1 VVSQGGPLVCIIA
14 AGRGTRMGF
23 ADGALHKALAPLS
36 NRAVLSHVVESFPD
50 DARFVVAVGHLA
62 DQVKTYMSLAHH
74 DRDVRFVEVDNYAGP
89 GSGPGLSVL
98 ACAEALGGEPFALA
112 AADGV
117 VHTMPPLSGE
127 TWMGASPV
135 GDPTSYLTLDTGP
148 TGDVRAL
155 QERTGP
161 SHLAYNG
168 VSWIAEPEAFFAG
181 LRRGVVAG
189 ELQVTQGFQAL
200 LDAGVRVRAPA
211 CDWTDAGTTETYA
224 AARRVFAEYDTAG
237 RSPIDVTYLLP
248 DRVVKWFRDPAGAD
262 VRAQRAAQL
271 DGAIPEIIPS
281 PSGWLAYAK
290 APGSVLCDKMSAE
303 EVGAVL
309 DFTSRALW
317 RPGPDDA
324 EFRAAARRFYGDK
337 TLGRLAKWLADRGLE
352 QEPPSGWEINGLATP
367 TVAEGLAAELDG
379 LVDAAV
385 PTVFHGDM
393 HEGNI
398 VAGPGG
404 YALIDWR
411 DEFGGLTDR
420 GDLLYDLAKLLHS
433 LELPESVMH
442 ARTFR
447 REAAGERGVT
457 IEHPDAP
464 LRAEARA
471 ALWAWC
477 DGHGFDARAIGVVDA
492 LIWINMAP
500 LYDRALG
507 DYLYAWGRWLLEV
520 RREAAVPEAELM
532 RRLRGTPQTEA

>member
-1 VVSQGGPLVCIIA
+1 MVSGPLVCIIA

-36 NRAVLSHVVESFPD
+36 NRAVLSHVVESFPAG
-50 DARFVVAVGHLA
+50 ARFVVAVGHRA
-62 DQVKTYMSLAHH
+62 DQVRTYLGLAHPE
-74 DRDVRFVEVDNYAGP
+74 RDVRFVEVDNYDGP

-117 VHTMPPLSGE
+117 VHAMPPLSGA

-135 GDPTSYLTLDTGP
+135 QDPTSYLTLEVDEDG
-148 TGDVRAL
+148 GIVAL

-161 SHLAYNG
+161 SCLAYNG
-168 VSWIAEPEAFFAG
+168 VSWIAEPDAFFAG

-200 LDAGVRVRAPA
+200 LDAGVRVRALA

-237 RSPIDVTYLLP
+237 RAPIDVTYLLA

-262 VRAQRAAQL
+262 RRAVRAAQL
-271 DGAIPEIIPS
+271 DGAIPEIVPA

-290 APGSVLCDKMSAE
+290 APGSVLCDKMSAG
-303 EVGAVL
+303 EVRAVL
-309 DFTSRALW
+309 EFASRSLW
-317 RPGPDDA
+317 RERDGDA
-324 EFRAAARRFYGDK
+324 AFRAAARRFYGDK
-337 TLGRLAKWLADRGLE
+337 TLGRLAQWLADRGLDA
-352 QEPPSGWEINGLATP
+352 EPPSGWVINGVATP
-367 TVAEGLAAELDG
+367 TIAEALADELDG

-398 VAGPGG
+398 VAGPDG
-404 YALIDWR
+404 YRLIDWR
-411 DEFGGLTDR
+411 DEFGGLDDR

-447 REAAGERGVT
+447 SEPSGEAGVT

-464 LRAEARA
+464 LRAEART
-471 ALWAWC
+471 ALWAWSAE
-477 DGHGFDARAIGVVDA
+477 HGFDTRAIGVVDA

-520 RREAAVPEAELM
+520 RRSALVPEAELM